1 MRIQHLPPQLANQ
14 IAAGEVVERPSSV
27 VKELLENSLDAGAS
41 QIDIDIEQ
49 GGIRL
54 IRIRDNGHGIYKDDL
69 SLALSRHAT
78 SKIASLDDLINVS
91 TLGFRGEALPSI
103 ASVSRLILT
112 SMQKEAAQGWRVQG
126 DGREDLLDLVPAAHN
141 IGTTIEVRDL
151 FFNTPARRKFLRT
164 EKTEFKHLE
173 AVVRRIAMARF
184 DVGFNLTHNN
194 RLVYALRPANT
205 INEQEK
211 RIATL
216 CGQSLMENALH
227 LEFEGAGLRLWGW
240 VAQPTF
246 SRSQADMQYFYVN
259 GRVIRDKVLAHAV
272 RQAYQDVIYHGR
284 YPAYVLYLELP
295 ASEMDVNVHP
305 AKHEV
310 RFSESR
316 MVYDF
321 LLRSVKQT
329 LAQVRPGQ
337 ESETP
342 KSEHIAQTSEVDQT
356 GFAASRNS
364 AANYRSP
371 QQQSMPLAVNE
382 HMAAYKAL
390 YSPRSSG
397 SFSISSRSAQQVSD
411 KSLEEG
417 EIPPLGFAVGQ
428 IHGVY
433 ILAQNQTGLVV
444 VDMHA
449 AHERITYERMKTLM
463 GDGQVV
469 AQPLL
474 VPVTLNV
481 SEQEAMLVEEHEAI
495 LKTLGLSVNPLGKTS
510 LVVRE
515 VPAML
520 RHADA
525 EQLVRDI
532 LADLSMYGT
541 STRIKEEINHV
552 LATMACHGSVR
563 ANRQLSIAEM
573 NSLLRDMERTERS
586 GQCNHGRPT
595 WVQMAMNDLDK
606 LFMRGQ

>member
-49 GGIRL
+49 GGLRL
-54 IRIRDNGHGIYKDDL
+54 IRIRDNGYGIYKDDL

-112 SMQKEAAQGWRVQG
+112 SMQKEASQGWQVRG
-126 DGREDLLDLVPAAHN
+126 DGRENPLDLAPAAHN

-194 RLVYALRPANT
+194 RVVYSLRSAHT

-216 CGQSLMENALH
+216 CGKPLMESALH
-227 LEFEGAGLRLWGW
+227 LKFEGTDLRLSGW
-240 VAQPTF
+240 IAQPTF

-310 RFSESR
+310 RFSDSR

-329 LAQVRPGQ
+329 LAQVRPAQ
-337 ESETP
+337 EGETIENE
-342 KSEHIAQTSEVDQT
+342 STASEVT
-356 GFAASRNS
+356 RHPAV
-364 AANYRSP
+364 NYMPSK
-371 QQQSMPLAVNE
+371 QQSIPLAVNE
-382 HMAAYKAL
+382 HIAAYKAL

-397 SFSISSRSAQQVSD
+397 SLSQPSRAGSQVKMEHTGD
-411 KSLEEG
+411 DEV
-417 EIPPLGFAVGQ
+417 PPLGFAVGQ

-433 ILAQNQTGLVV
+433 ILAQNQAGLVI

-495 LKTLGLSVNPLGKTS
+495 LKTLGLGINPLGKTS

-520 RHADA
+520 RHADV

-532 LADLSMYGT
+532 LADLNTYGT
-541 STRIKEEINHV
+541 STRIKEEINQV
-552 LATMACHGSVR
+552 LSTMACHGSVR

-595 WVQMAMNDLDK
+595 WIQMGMNDLDK

>member
-54 IRIRDNGHGIYKDDL
+54 IRTRDNGQGIHKEDL

-78 SKIASLDDLINVS
+78 SKIATLDDLINVS

-112 SMQKEAAQGWRVQG
+112 SMQKEASQGWRVQG
-126 DGREDLLDLVPAAHN
+126 DGRENLLDSVPAAHN

-194 RLVYALRPANT
+194 RTVYSLRPAHT
-205 INEQEK
+205 ISEQEK

-216 CGQSLMENALH
+216 CGQPLMESALH
-227 LEFEGAGLRLWGW
+227 LEFEGTGLRLWGW
-240 VAQPTF
+240 IAEPTF

-337 ESETP
+337 SDEITENEPVGSLMNQAPAMEYTP
-342 KSEHIAQTSEVDQT
+342 PKQQTI
-356 GFAASRNS
+356 
-364 AANYRSP
+364 
-371 QQQSMPLAVNE
+371 PLAVNE
-382 HMAAYKAL
+382 HIAAYKAL
-390 YSPRSSG
+390 YSPQASGPISQPSRPVSPIKMESS
-397 SFSISSRSAQQVSD
+397 D
-411 KSLEEG
+411 EG

-433 ILAQNQTGLVV
+433 ILAENKTGLVI

-481 SEQEAMLVEEHEAI
+481 SESEAMLVEEHEAI
-495 LKTLGLSVNPLGKTS
+495 LKTLGLGVNPLGKTS

-520 RHADA
+520 RNADV

-532 LADLSMYGT
+532 LADLNTYGS

-552 LATMACHGSVR
+552 LSTMACHGSVR

-595 WVQMAMNDLDK
+595 WIQMGMNDLDK

>member
-49 GGIRL
+49 GGLRL
-54 IRIRDNGHGIYKDDL
+54 IRIRDNGYGIHKDDL

-112 SMQKEAAQGWRVQG
+112 SMQKEASQGWQVRG
-126 DGREDLLDLVPAAHN
+126 DGREDLLDLAPAAHN

-194 RLVYALRPANT
+194 RVVYSLRPAHT

-216 CGQSLMENALH
+216 CGKPLMESALH
-227 LEFEGAGLRLWGW
+227 LEFEGTDLRLSGW
-240 VAQPTF
+240 IAQPTF

-284 YPAYVLYLELP
+284 HPAYVLYLELP

-337 ESETP
+337 EGEVIENESTASEATRHP
-342 KSEHIAQTSEVDQT
+342 VVDYMP
-356 GFAASRNS
+356 SK
-364 AANYRSP
+364 
-371 QQQSMPLAVNE
+371 QQSMPLAVNE
-382 HMAAYKAL
+382 HIAAYKAF

-397 SFSISSRSAQQVSD
+397 SLSQPSKAGSQIKMENSGDDEV
-411 KSLEEG
+411 
-417 EIPPLGFAVGQ
+417 PPLGFAVGQ

-433 ILAQNQTGLVV
+433 ILAQNQAGLVI

-463 GDGQVV
+463 GDGKVV

-481 SEQEAMLVEEHEAI
+481 SEQEMMLVEEHEAI
-495 LKTLGLSVNPLGKTS
+495 LKALGLGINPLGKTS

-520 RHADA
+520 RHADV

-532 LADLSMYGT
+532 LADLNTYGT
-541 STRIKEEINHV
+541 STRIKEEINQV
-552 LATMACHGSVR
+552 LSTMACHGSVR
-563 ANRQLSIAEM
+563 ANRQLSIVEM

-595 WVQMAMNDLDK
+595 WIQMGMNDLDK